1 MHLTQ
6 LQANCL
12 RQSLL
17 APSTPGREEEELFRM
32 LIEWKCLFQDASSIS
47 LEHTAKSLQVKEGVQ
62 GDRSGDDDIQFFLS
76 VYISLQLDLMI
87 LKVSSNL
94 DDLMILL
101 AFAREL
107 LYFCLAAAKRASDE
121 IYVELI
127 VNFVQMS
134 LLCANICVRLQAV
147 YFYLQ

>member
-1 MHLTQ
+1 
-6 LQANCL
+6 
-12 RQSLL
+12 
-17 APSTPGREEEELFRM
+17 
-32 LIEWKCLFQDASSIS
+32 
-47 LEHTAKSLQVKEGVQ
+47 
-62 GDRSGDDDIQFFLS
+62 
-76 VYISLQLDLMI
+76 MI
-87 LKVSSNL
+87 LKVFSNL
-94 DDLMILL
+94 DDLMIFL

-134 LLCANICVRLQAV
+134 LLCAIIFVRLQAV